1 MTTIGQN
8 AFNGCAAIPSIK
20 LPSGITK
27 IEPGT
32 FSDCSGLSGAL
43 VIPSAVTSIG
53 EGAFSR
59 CSGLTSV
66 TIPDSVKGI
75 GQSAFYGCS
84 GLKKLTLPISASIVI
99 YNNYYE
105 TSKNSFKNCNNI
117 EEVVFT
123 AGSSGE
129 PGNDNNNSYYQYLF
143 EPSRKTLKS
152 IRFEEGIKTV
162 PMYMCYNCEALTTAY
177 LPSTLKAISE
187 YAFYGCKAL
196 SNVAFA
202 GTKDDWAAVSVGSNA
217 LPSSTR
223 VHYNCTSLKGHY
235 MAEVGEKAATCT
247 EAGHTAGTQCA
258 LCGTIGSGTTEIPA
272 LGHDFGEWTVTT
284 KPTCTEKGTETKSC
298 SRCDATETREVAALG
313 HNYKKGKCTRCGEK
327 DPDYVAAPVI
337 KITTSAGKPKISWSK
352 VEGAV
357 KYKVYYSTNGK
368 KYNPL
373 IETTKTS
380 VTHTKAKIGTTYY
393 YVVKAV
399 NAGAESE
406 FSNGVSIKCVPA
418 APTVTISRSGGKAKL
433 SWKAV
438 SGATK
443 YWVYRST
450 DGKKYTCVI
459 STTKLSYTDSKS
471 KSGTKYYYKVMAVAV
486 VNETNVGSA
495 CSAVKSIM
503 TTLAKPT
510 VKITTASGK
519 PKLSWSKVTGADK
532 YYVYRSTDG
541 KTFKHF
547 ATTTKLSYTNTGAKK
562 SVKYYYKVKAI
573 CSANTSANSAFSAV
587 VSIKATK

>member
-53 EGAFSR
+53 EGAFSG

-84 GLKKLTLPISASIVI
+84 GLKKLTLPISATIAI
-99 YNNYYE
+99 YNDSYN
-105 TSKNSFKNCNNI
+105 TSSFKNCNNI

-123 AGSSGE
+123 AGSTGE
-129 PGNDNNNSYYQYLF
+129 LGNTNNSYYQYLF

-235 MAEVGEKAATCT
+235 MVEVGEKAATCT

-298 SRCDATETREVAALG
+298 SRCDATETREVAALD
-313 HNYKKGKCTRCGEK
+313 HNYVGGKCTRCGEK
-327 DPDYVAAPVI
+327 DPNYIAAPVI

-352 VEGAV
+352 VDGAV
-357 KYKVYYSTNGK
+357 KYQVYRSTDGK
-368 KYNPL
+368 KYDL
-373 IETTKTS
+373 LATTTGTS
-380 VTHTKAKIGTTYY
+380 ITNTKAKIGTKYY
-393 YVVKAV
+393 YKVRAV
-399 NAGAESE
+399 NSGGALSE

-418 APTVTISRSGGKAKL
+418 APTVSISRVSGKAKL

-450 DGKKYTCVI
+450 DGKKYTRVAI
-459 STTKLSYTDSKS
+459 TTKLSYADSKS

-495 CSAVKSIM
+495 CSAVKSIT
-503 TTLAKPT
+503 TTLAKPS
-510 VKITTASGK
+510 VKITTVSGK

-532 YYVYRSTDG
+532 YYVYRSTNG
-541 KTFKHF
+541 KDYTILIK
-547 ATTTKLSYTNTGAKK
+547 TTKTSVTNTSAKK
-562 SVKYYYKVKAI
+562 GTKYYYKVKAI
-573 CSANTSANSAFSAV
+573 CSANTNANSAFSTV